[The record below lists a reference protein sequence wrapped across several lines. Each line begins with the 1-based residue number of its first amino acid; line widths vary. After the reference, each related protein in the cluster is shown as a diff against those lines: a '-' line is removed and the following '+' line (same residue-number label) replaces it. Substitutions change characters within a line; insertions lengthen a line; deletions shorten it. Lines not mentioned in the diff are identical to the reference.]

1 MFLNKQQLGSPFY
14 LTQKVHR
21 QKSITRLVFIDP
33 GVADYQSL
41 VAGVLPQTTVV
52 VLRPDQDGIEQI
64 SQVLASYQ
72 EVNSLHI
79 ISHGAPGRIYLGN
92 SQVSQET
99 LNYYAGQ
106 LIGWAEA
113 LDADAQLLLYGC
125 AVAQGQ
131 QGKAF
136 IHQLSELTGAV
147 VAASA
152 QLTGNAK
159 LGGNWELEI
168 RTGATSPDLAL
179 HPEVMANYASVLVT
193 AELDTTFGNNGVA
206 VNNVGGSDILTSIT
220 LLPNGQILAA
230 GYSTHST
237 NDANYPTQFILTLY
251 NANGTVDTGFGD
263 NGTVTTQFSSSNS
276 SSVAYSVT
284 VDSSGNIYVAGYTS
298 SNITGGQDVFAIASY
313 TSTGAPNTAFGT
325 NGNGLV
331 TTPASTFGLTG
342 NVFIKQILIQSDG
355 NILAVGD
362 ISGSDNIILAS
373 YTPSGSLDTT
383 FNSSGSTPGIV
394 VTNPFGNGVGGISG
408 AVIIPAS
415 STEYPGEIL
424 LAGTLTPFG
433 STQGEVALA
442 LYKANGT
449 LDTIFGINGVCIPFI
464 GSNDT
469 INGVAIDGND
479 ILVAGS
485 VNGQFALMAF
495 SLSSGVHDTT
505 FGTGGVA
512 YLPASVTAGT
522 SDYAQSVVVQSNG
535 TILVSGQVNGQL
547 VVAEYNSD
555 GTINTSFGNGGVFTV
570 PGVTLNSAN
579 TTDGSLA
586 VQGNGEIIVGGS
598 GQDSNNGSDLSLA
611 EIQPNLVT
619 AKLVTTFGNNDNG
632 TGTSGVAAN
641 NVGGSD
647 ILTSITLDNGQI
659 LAAGYSTPNTND
671 ANYPTQF
678 ILTLYNPDGTV
689 DTSFGNQGTLTTQFS
704 PSNSSSVAY
713 SVTVDSSG
721 NIYVAGYTSS
731 DLTNGQDVFAI
742 ASYTCTGAPNT
753 AFGTNG
759 NGLVTTPASSF
770 GLSGNISIKQIL
782 IQSDGNILAV
792 GDSSNSAAIILASYT
807 PSGSLDQT
815 FGSSGIAVVPNVFN
829 NANGGVGGI
838 SGAVIIPAS
847 STEYPGEIL
856 LAGTFTPYASTQ
868 GEVALALYQA
878 NGSPNTSF
886 GTNGIVLTQVGGVG
900 SNDTTNGVA
909 IDGNDI
915 LVAGSVNGQFALM
928 AFSLSTGS
936 LDTTFGT
943 NGVAY
948 LPTAGTSGYAQSV
961 VVQSNGTIL
970 VSGQVN
976 NQLVVAE
983 YNSSTGAIDTSFNNS
998 GVFTVPGVTLS
1009 SANSTDGSLAV
1020 QNNGEII
1027 VGGSGQDQN
1036 PNNGS
1041 DFSLAEIE
1049 ANPGPSNVFL
1059 QGNTINE
1066 YAADGTNVG
1075 TFATQNPFFS
1085 SGYTYSF
1092 VSGNNDNADFQIVN
1106 NNQLQFEGTPPTTL
1120 TSYTIDAQVTDPQGL
1135 TAQDALTITVNPV
1148 TPVLTGGSV
1157 NNLLVEENSG
1167 PTPLFTSQLAFG
1179 GGSPLESNPNL
1190 VYTVTGLPDPSL
1202 GTVFL
1207 ANGTTAVADNTTY
1220 SLTQLQGF
1228 EFQPTTNADSNTATG
1243 SNSLTFTVNDPG
1255 ANDVLTESVGFT
1267 VSPVNEPP
1275 ISTGS
1280 SVSNLTVLENSGLN
1294 SLGLSGVDYAPGG
1307 GTDEQSQSLL
1317 YKVTSLPDSSL
1328 GTVFQSN
1335 GTTPV
1340 NVNTQY
1346 SLSQLQG
1353 FEFEP
1358 TTNADN
1364 NTYTGSNTFTYV
1376 VTTGNPY
1383 ASLPQSLNIS
1393 VTPVNQAPLLTGGN
1407 LNNLTVLA
1415 GSGFTSLGL
1424 SGLNYAVGGGKDQQ
1438 ESETLNYTIT
1448 GVPSSN
1454 LGKLYLADGVTPV
1467 TVNST
1472 YTLAQ
1477 LQGVEFDATNNNK
1490 VSGTGTFS
1498 FAVQEVPSG
1507 NTGQYTLNQ
1516 SLNITVNDVV
1526 NSQQESWTNE
1536 GNGVFQA
1543 SNSGGSQGLLLATVT
1558 GFNSSSVDQ
1567 IGVFVADNSSGD
1579 IGDLAP
1585 GDPGYT
1591 LAALERGQEL
1601 LSALANSPNGFSNT
1615 QISSYLEFNSVSNLG
1630 FYIVQNSTAAN
1641 VLAGNT
1647 PTSNV
1652 QILSSSQVQSTGK
1665 NSYNLNWSDGTNGT
1679 TQNLQVNIQP
1689 TTGPIPLG
1697 AGLQVSKGLDVID
1710 LTGVSGPVTASFT
1723 LNRSASYNNFGGI
1736 YITDQ
1741 SGDVLNSSG
1750 GIVAY
1755 NPDTGKSTFAQYDQ
1769 AAVSNMVQGM
1779 NMVVGNNQ
1787 VVTINSTLTG
1797 GEIYAPFLI
1806 QNDTNTADVNGSSS
1820 APSVWFPFIGANSDN
1835 FDHVRLLGDNVFGF
1849 EDLTAGGDKDFNDL
1863 IMHVNL
1869 TANT

>member
-136 IHQLSELTGAV
+136 IHQLSELTGTV

-193 AELDTTFGNNGVA
+193 AELDTTFGNQGVA

-251 NANGTVDTGFGD
+251 NANGTVDTSFGD
-263 NGTVTTQFSSSNS
+263 NGTVTSDFSSSDS
-276 SSVAYSVT
+276 TSVAYSVT

-298 SNITGGQDVFAIASY
+298 SDLTNDQEVFAIASY

-331 TTPASTFGLTG
+331 TTPASTFGGLTG

-362 ISGSDNIILAS
+362 SSNSAAITLAS
-373 YTPSGSLDTT
+373 YTPAGSLDQT
-383 FNSSGSTPGIV
+383 
-394 VTNPFGNGVGGISG
+394 FGNGGVVFGVGVGGFSG

-415 STEYPGEIL
+415 TPIFGGAIL
-424 LAGTLTPFG
+424 LVGTYIPPG
-433 STQGEVALA
+433 STQGEVTFTLVG
-442 LYKANGT
+442 ANGI
-449 LDTIFGINGVCIPFI
+449 LAYSGLIPPLI
-464 GSNDT
+464 SNDT
-469 INGVAIDGND
+469 TNGVAFDSKNND

-485 VNGQFALMAF
+485 VNGQFALIAI
-495 SLSSGVHDTT
+495 SLSTASLDTT
-505 FGTGGVA
+505 FGTDGVA

-570 PGVTLNSAN
+570 PGVTLTSAN
-579 TTDGSLA
+579 STDGSLA
-586 VQGNGEIIVGGS
+586 VQSNGEIIVGGS
-598 GQDSNNGSDLSLA
+598 GQDPNPNNGSDFSLA

-689 DTSFGNQGTLTTQFS
+689 DTSFGDNGTLTTQFS

-731 DLTNGQDVFAI
+731 DITGGQDVFAI
-742 ASYTCTGAPNT
+742 ASYTSTGAPNT

-792 GDSSNSAAIILASYT
+792 GDLSGSNVILLASYT
-807 PSGSLDQT
+807 PSGSLDT
-815 FGSSGIAVVPNVFN
+815 SFNSSGSTPGTVIAS
-829 NANGGVGGI
+829 NGGPPGSNDGVIGI

-847 STEYPGEIL
+847 STEYPGDIL
-856 LAGTFTPYASTQ
+856 LAGTFTPYPSTQ
-868 GEVALALYQA
+868 GEVTLALFR
-878 NGSPNTSF
+878 PD
-886 GTNGIVLTQVGGVG
+886 GTFETAVTYQVGGVG

-928 AFSLSTGS
+928 AFSLSNGS

-1120 TSYTIDAQVTDPQGL
+1120 TTYTIDAQVTDPQGL

-1148 TPVLTGGSV
+1148 TPVLTGGSI

-1307 GTDEQSQSLL
+1307 GTDEQSQSLF
-1317 YKVTSLPDSSL
+1317 YTVTSLPDSSL

-1364 NTYTGSNTFTYV
+1364 NTYTGSNTFTYA

-1849 EDLTAGGDKDFNDL
+1849 EDLTGGGDKDFNDL

-1869 TANT
+1869 TTNT